1 MDPESLRLGITCILT
16 TLGAIGAGALIIT
29 RRTADGDQN
38 ITEEVERDHR
48 SRLARLERYRD
59 L

>member
-1 MDPESLRLGITCILT
+1 MDHKSLMLAITGITA
-16 TLGAIGAGALIIT
+16 TLAAIGSGALVFS
-29 RRTADGDQN
+29 RRSADGEED
-38 ITEEVERDHR
+38 ITDDVERDHR

>member
-1 MDPESLRLGITCILT
+1 MDHESLMLAITGITA
-16 TLGAIGAGALIIT
+16 TLAAIGSGALVFS
-29 RRTADGDQN
+29 RRSADGDED
-38 ITEEVERDHR
+38 ITDDVERDHR

>member
-1 MDPESLRLGITCILT
+1 MDHKSLMLAITGITA
-16 TLGAIGAGALIIT
+16 TLAAICSGALVFS
-29 RRTADGDQN
+29 RRSADGDED
-38 ITEEVERDHR
+38 ITDDVERDHR

>member
-1 MDPESLRLGITCILT
+1 MDHKSLMLAITGITA
-16 TLGAIGAGALIIT
+16 TLAAIGSGALVFS
-29 RRTADGDQN
+29 RRSADGDED
-38 ITEEVERDHR
+38 ITDDVERDHR